1 MAQSRNEPVEGRR
14 PASRRAIVASMGALP
29 LLATTAPFARA
40 SDAGSATAAATA
52 VIDPSSTR
60 QTIRGF
66 GGMAHAAWIG
76 DLTAAQRDMAFGT
89 GDGQLGFTLLR
100 IPVPEDRA
108 AWSPDLATA
117 KRAVQLGAAVIASP
131 WNPPA
136 SMVETFVRGTQTNAR
151 RLRYS
156 MYGAYAQHL
165 NDFNTYLR
173 NNGVNLYGI
182 SVQNEP
188 DYAHDWTWW
197 TPAEMVRFLRENAGS
212 IGTRVIAPESFQYL
226 KNMSDPILNDP
237 VALAN
242 VDVIGAHL
250 YGTSFGNFP
259 YPLFK
264 QKGAGKELWM
274 TEVYYPNSSDSA
286 DLWPQ
291 ALDVGEHIHRAMV
304 DAEFQAYI
312 WWYIRRSYGPMR
324 EDGRMSKRGAAMAH
338 FARFVRPGYVRIGA
352 TAIPTANV
360 YVSAYRGGGSMVVVA
375 VNKGTAAVS
384 QQFTMVNGAGS
395 SVASW
400 LTDASRNVASQGTAG
415 MSNGSFTR
423 ALPAQSVMT
432 FVIR

>member
-1 MAQSRNEPVEGRR
+1 MTQDRKEPVGGERG
-14 PASRRAIVASMGALP
+14 ALSRRTVLAAMGAVPVLT
-29 LLATTAPFARA
+29 ATT
-40 SDAGSATAAATA
+40 TAAAA
-52 VIDPSSTR
+52 VVIDRSAQR

-66 GGMAHAAWIG
+66 GGMTHAAWIG
-76 DLTAAQRDMAFGT
+76 DLTAAQRDTAFGT
-89 GDGQLGFTLLR
+89 GEGRLGFTVLR
-100 IPVPEDRA
+100 IPVPENQADWGR
-108 AWSPDLATA
+108 DLATA
-117 KRAVQLGAAVIASP
+117 RRAIELGASVIASP

-136 SMVETFVRGTQTNAR
+136 RMVETFVRGSQTNAR
-151 RLRYS
+151 RLRYD

-165 NDFNTYLR
+165 NDFTTYLR

-197 TPAEMVRFLRENAGS
+197 TPAEMVRFLRENVGS

-237 VALAN
+237 AALAN
-242 VDVIGAHL
+242 VDIIGAHL
-250 YGTSFGNFP
+250 YGTSFANFP

-304 DAEFQAYI
+304 EAEFQAYI
-312 WWYIRRSYGPMR
+312 WWYIRRGYGPMR
-324 EDGRMSKRGAAMAH
+324 EDGQISKRGANMAH
-338 FARFVRPGYVRIGA
+338 FARFVRPGYVRIEA
-352 TAIPTANV
+352 TANPASNV
-360 YVSAYRGGGSMVVVA
+360 YVSAYRGGNSTVVVA

-384 QQFTMVNGAGS
+384 QQFTLRNGTAS
-395 SVASW
+395 SVSSW
-400 LTDASRNVASQGTAG
+400 LTDASRNVAPQGTTG
-415 MSNGSFTR
+415 VSNGSFT
-423 ALPAQSVMT
+423 ATLPARSVMT
-432 FVIR
+432 FVTA